1 MPRPWPF
8 PISCL
13 ECPASLLCASQ
24 KMSADIVRC
33 PQIARTS
40 VFILPMRKP
49 RPREAERAPGAL
61 SEAGISLG
69 LSCSEAGV
77 LSIHP
82 SGAGRTGSSHWQTQS
97 LCPGTAGVPVAAEQC
112 QASDVGQSLLK
123 QPEKHLLTRW
133 PSLGSITND
142 KSYLLIICD
151 FWGQPRFPFRD
162 KYFLGDSFPPP
173 TQPPPPETKSKAQ
186 GSPDS
191 SGQPQVPPSPS
202 RAGFLPG
209 PVPSL
214 HASRSEI
221 LRFLF
226 HLFLAFVFSE
236 GFLNVHLAESC
247 LKSLSER
254 LEDRK

>member
-1 MPRPWPF
+1 MCSTCSVQGWNHSGPVLLGSWRSVHPPQRGWPRG
-8 PISCL
+8 
-13 ECPASLLCASQ
+13 EQSLADPEPLP
-24 KMSADIVRC
+24 SA
-33 PQIARTS
+33 
-40 VFILPMRKP
+40 
-49 RPREAERAPGAL
+49 
-61 SEAGISLG
+61 
-69 LSCSEAGV
+69 AGV
-77 LSIHP
+77 L
-82 SGAGRTGSSHWQTQS
+82 A
-97 LCPGTAGVPVAAEQC
+97 AAEQC
-112 QASDVGQSLLK
+112 QASDVGQSLPK

-173 TQPPPPETKSKAQ
+173 TQPPPPKKKSKVQ

-214 HASRSEI
+214 HAPGSEI
-221 LRFLF
+221 LGFLF
-226 HLFLAFVFSE
+226 HLVLVFVFSE